1 MNCKQGDLALVIG
14 PDGEPGVGK
23 VVRCLKFV
31 PRGTLAS
38 SVDKQ
43 WHRTTAEDG
52 WLTDTLL
59 YPPPQFA
66 NWGEINYVS
75 ADRYLL
81 PLRPPAA
88 ADTDTAERGVT
99 EGLSLT

>member
-1 MNCKQGDLALVIG
+1 MNCKPGDLALVIG
-14 PDGEPGVGK
+14 LDGDPGIGK

-38 SVDKQ
+38 AADKQ

-59 YPPPQFA
+59 YPPPEFE
-66 NWGEINYVS
+66 NWGEINYVA
-75 ADRYLL
+75 ADRCLL

-88 ADTDTAERGVT
+88 DETDTAERGVT
-99 EGLSLT
+99 EGCGA